1 MGEAL
6 FQKLR
11 ANEFAMDFI
20 KKRNNVQII
29 FDAVKDELNKVES
42 TIKIYYDNP
51 SKGQFRN
58 LVDRIFFRRKKIEL
72 SVSRERMSLQDSLED
87 SFLALKSL
95 FVHKNDK
102 NNKDYNPVWSGLLDW
117 RLERINKKTNDKCI
131 K

>member
-1 MGEAL
+1 M
-6 FQKLR
+6 
-11 ANEFAMDFI
+11 
-20 KKRNNVQII
+20 
-29 FDAVKDELNKVES
+29 KDELNKVES
-42 TIKIYYDNP
+42 TIKIYYDDP

-58 LVDRIFFRRKKIEL
+58 LVDRIIFRRKKIEL